1 MANHK
6 DAEKRNRQNQKRRA
20 HNRQYRTRMRN
31 QIKSVRAAVDSG
43 DHAAAA
49 EQLRNAVSIIQRLA
63 GKGILHKRQ
72 AGRRISRLQQAVNS
86 ISQ

>member
-6 DAEKRNRQNQKRRA
+6 DAAKRNRQNQKRRA

-31 QIKSVRAAVDSG
+31 QIKSVRAAVESG
-43 DHAAAA
+43 DHATAS
-49 EQLRNAVSIIQRLA
+49 EQLRNAISTIQRLA
-63 GKGILHKRQ
+63 GKGVLHKRQ
-72 AGRRISRLQQAVNS
+72 AGRRISRLQQAVNA